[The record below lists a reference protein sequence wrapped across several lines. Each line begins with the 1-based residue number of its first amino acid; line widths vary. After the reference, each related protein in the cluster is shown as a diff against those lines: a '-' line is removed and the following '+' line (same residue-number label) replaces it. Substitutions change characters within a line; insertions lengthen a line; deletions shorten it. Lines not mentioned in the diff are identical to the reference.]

1 MIRIDAAW
9 LVTTPLD
16 MRAGTD
22 TALAR
27 VIATFGAA
35 QPHHAYVFANQ
46 RANRLKV
53 LVHDGVGLW
62 LAARRLHQ
70 GKFVWAPAGSPNVAL
85 EHAQLNALVLGR
97 PGSVWAR
104 KVPSPWSESSA
115 HGRGRGNREMHQWLA
130 PGCAGTLPAM
140 VIDEQA
146 LGELNAEQLREVTQ
160 RLLAEL
166 RHQRALNEKL
176 TYE

>member
-9 LVTTPLD
+9 LATAPLD

-85 EHAQLNALVLGR
+85 EHAQLHALVLGLPWQR
-97 PGSVWAR
+97 VGSQGAIR
-104 KVPSPWSESSA
+104 
-115 HGRGRGNREMHQWLA
+115 
-130 PGCAGTLPAM
+130 
-140 VIDEQA
+140 VI
-146 LGELNAEQLREVTQ
+146 
-160 RLLAEL
+160 
-166 RHQRALNEKL
+166 
-176 TYE
+176 

>member
-9 LVTTPLD
+9 LATAPLD

-22 TALAR
+22 SALAR

-35 QPHHAYVFANQ
+35 HPHHAYVFANQ

-85 EHAQLNALVLGR
+85 EHAQLHALVLGLPWQR
-97 PGSVWAR
+97 MGSQGAITV
-104 KVPSPWSESSA
+104 V
-115 HGRGRGNREMHQWLA
+115 
-130 PGCAGTLPAM
+130 
-140 VIDEQA
+140 
-146 LGELNAEQLREVTQ
+146 
-160 RLLAEL
+160 
-166 RHQRALNEKL
+166 
-176 TYE
+176 

>member
-9 LVTTPLD
+9 LATAPLD

-27 VIATFGAA
+27 VITTFGAA
-35 QPHHAYVFANQ
+35 HPHHAYVFANQ

-70 GKFVWAPAGSPNVAL
+70 GKFVWSPAGSPNMAL
-85 EHAQLNALVLGR
+85 EHSQLDALVLGLPWLR
-97 PGSVWAR
+97 MGSCGAI
-104 KVPSPWSESSA
+104 
-115 HGRGRGNREMHQWLA
+115 
-130 PGCAGTLPAM
+130 T
-140 VIDEQA
+140 VI
-146 LGELNAEQLREVTQ
+146 
-160 RLLAEL
+160 
-166 RHQRALNEKL
+166 
-176 TYE
+176 